1 MKTVLDRAIGS
12 MLSGVKGLRAV
23 VLSVAPDGLIA
34 WSWADDDKHDIALG
48 FAALDRA
55 ATVCLGSLGA
65 SQASRSMLLTARDTW
80 VAAWPLFDV
89 DSQEGEPLRERLVIT
104 TVFAGELQTGMVMV
118 YGSRVRLHIRDTL
131 LAATEEDK
139 RALRQALVSHLSE
152 AADPCAAL
160 ECLAKDV
167 DIDLRRLGCP
177 EQLHSSERA
186 RLLSWLGQS
195 AGSAPRLLQ

>member
-12 MLSGVKGLRAV
+12 MISGVKGLRAV

-34 WSWADDDKHDIALG
+34 WSWSDDDKHDIALG

-89 DSQEGEPLRERLVIT
+89 DSRDCELLRERMVIT

-118 YGSRVRLHIRDTL
+118 YGSRVRLHIREAL
-131 LAATEEDK
+131 LAATDSGQ
-139 RALRQALVSHLSE
+139 RALRQALVRHLSE

-160 ECLAKDV
+160 ECLASDV

-177 EQLHSSERA
+177 EQLNPSERA

-195 AGSAPRLLQ
+195 AGSTPRLLQ